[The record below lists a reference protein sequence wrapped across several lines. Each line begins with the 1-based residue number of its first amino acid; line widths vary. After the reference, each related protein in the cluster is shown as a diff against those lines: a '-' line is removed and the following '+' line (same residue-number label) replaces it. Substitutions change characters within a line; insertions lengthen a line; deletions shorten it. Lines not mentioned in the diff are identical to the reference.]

1 VSSILEALRELEA
14 SKSPATP
21 GTVDWT
27 DEGIRSRTSLE
38 TFGIIGAGL
47 LLGAM
52 VFLLVVWLSAPS
64 APAPAEPAA
73 VLPGPSAVPPPA
85 ALEQSTGPATVPG
98 APPAWLERAAP
109 PHARV
114 APDASPSERELSAP
128 STASA
133 TVRQPARPGAIS
145 ATPADVAVTSI
156 SYSADGRRRSVTM
169 RVDGQLAT
177 LREGQSAHGVEVQL
191 ILPAEVYV
199 RRGADIVV
207 LEPER

>member
-1 VSSILEALRELEA
+1 MSSILEALRELEA

-21 GTVDWT
+21 GTGDWT

-52 VFLLVVWLSAPS
+52 AFLLVVWLSAPS
-64 APAPAEPAA
+64 VPAPVEPAA
-73 VLPGPSAVPPPA
+73 PPAPSAVPPPA
-85 ALEQSTGPATVPG
+85 AAEQPGGPATLPG

-114 APDASPSERELSAP
+114 APDASPSEREPSAP
-128 STASA
+128 SAASA

>member
-1 VSSILEALRELEA
+1 MSSILQALRELEA

-21 GTVDWT
+21 GTGDWT

-52 VFLLVVWLSAPS
+52 AFLLVVWLSAPS
-64 APAPAEPAA
+64 VPAPVEPAA
-73 VLPGPSAVPPPA
+73 PPAPSAVPPPA
-85 ALEQSTGPATVPG
+85 AAEQQAEPATVPG
-98 APPAWLERAAP
+98 APPAWLERASP
-109 PHARV
+109 PRARV
-114 APDASPSERELSAP
+114 APDASPAERTPVGSPAAP
-128 STASA
+128 AAARPPAPAAGAASA
-133 TVRQPARPGAIS
+133 G
-145 ATPADVAVTSI
+145 ADVAVTSI